1 MKTLAPRLKRAA
13 SILIFAA
20 VFSLAFGCTRAKR
33 TVYVPDGSPVRIRQT
48 LKNSAVWVMDENGVW
63 IPGNIDIPEGWFAL
77 ADPDPS
83 GEAAQ
88 P

>member
-1 MKTLAPRLKRAA
+1 MTTLVPRLKRAA
-13 SILIFAA
+13 WILICAA
-20 VFSLAFGCTRAKR
+20 AFSLALGCSRAKR
-33 TVYVPDGSPVRIRQT
+33 TVYVPDGSPVRIRAT
-48 LKNSAVWVMDENGVW
+48 LKNSAVWVEDENGVW
-63 IPGNIDIPEGWFAL
+63 IPGTIDIPEGWFAL